1 MDCWNVTR
9 EHNQLTSLGPK
20 DLEQPLFLPYLRLC
34 RDWYVVEWDVVRRS
48 ELVEV
53 PVVGDDCGYLHRKR
67 SDAIAIQQIVEAM
80 PFPGHHQ
87 NDTRFA
93 GGIMDGPLHRKLFS
107 NSPEFIPQPGRTEFG
122 VRIEAHAHEE
132 LTRCRV
138 AELRA
143 FGDIAPV
150 LEQKGGDGRDQ
161 THPIRTRQ
169 RQYEAIHAD
178 PPAAE
183 DDGASARLEEGSA
196 AREIQAIE

>member
-1 MDCWNVTR
+1 
-9 EHNQLTSLGPK
+9 
-20 DLEQPLFLPYLRLC
+20 
-34 RDWYVVEWDVVRRS
+34 
-48 ELVEV
+48 
-53 PVVGDDCGYLHRKR
+53 
-67 SDAIAIQQIVEAM
+67 
-80 PFPGHHQ
+80 
-87 NDTRFA
+87 
-93 GGIMDGPLHRKLFS
+93 MDGPLHRKRFGD
-107 NSPEFIPQPGRTEFG
+107 SPEFLPQRGRTEFG
-122 VRIEAHAHEE
+122 GRIEAHAHEE

-178 PPAAE
+178 PPAVE
-183 DDGASARLEEGSA
+183 DDDASARLEEGSA